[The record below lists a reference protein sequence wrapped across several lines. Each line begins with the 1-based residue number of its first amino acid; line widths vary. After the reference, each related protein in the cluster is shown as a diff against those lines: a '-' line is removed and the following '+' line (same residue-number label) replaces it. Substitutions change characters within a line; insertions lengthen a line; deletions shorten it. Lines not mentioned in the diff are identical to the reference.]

1 MGAHRYHRRV
11 RCPDCGFESSHVVD
25 SRPSEEGVSIRR
37 RRECEEC
44 SFRFT
49 TYERA
54 DHARRV
60 RKRNGQTERFDPA
73 KLTSGLRA
81 ALAERPVTDAT
92 ISQVVHSIESEV
104 LSGVGVI
111 DSAVIGSMVMNQL
124 RDVDTVGYLRF
135 ASVYE
140 DFEGVADFE
149 QALADLGEPVEV
161 GD

>member
-1 MGAHRYHRRV
+1 M
-11 RCPDCGFESSHVVD
+11 
-25 SRPSEEGVSIRR
+25 
-37 RRECEEC
+37 C

-49 TYERA
+49 TYERT

-60 RKRNGQTERFDPA
+60 RKRNGQIERFDA
-73 KLTSGLRA
+73 TKLTAGLRA

-92 ISQVVHSIESEV
+92 ISEVVHNIETTV
-104 LSGVGVI
+104 LTGTGPI
-111 DSAVIGSMVMNQL
+111 DSAEIGSMVMDQL

-140 DFEGVADFE
+140 DFEGVEDFE